1 MQAGFQIQ
9 RSSDARHY
17 SMMADLD
24 VAGLLSK
31 AESLGLLSAAT
42 DRRATTILPAPLSS
56 LQSMRALT

>member
-1 MQAGFQIQ
+1 
-9 RSSDARHY
+9 
-17 SMMADLD
+17 MMADLD